1 VDRNGGYWTCL
12 ELKEAERPILQ
23 QFLGGLW
30 RLVETGIA
38 EGHAAMIREDRRA

>member
-23 QFLGGLW
+23 RFLGGLW
-30 RLVETGIA
+30 RLVEASIA
-38 EGHAAMIREDRRA
+38 EKGAAMIVEDRRA